1 MRGVLTHPQSV
12 NVSAFLEALSTA
24 PSLPANYF
32 RFQVGGAERM
42 RHARDMFESELLKHM
57 HQSRQLV
64 DYAAD
69 GNVDKMRQELQV
81 ALTVLNPLT
90 LRRVCLIHQHSKEV
104 ELILSLP

>member
-1 MRGVLTHPQSV
+1 
-12 NVSAFLEALSTA
+12 
-24 PSLPANYF
+24 
-32 RFQVGGAERM
+32 M

-81 ALTVLNPLT
+81 ALTKNSLKLRRVYLVDAPT
-90 LRRVCLIHQHSKEV
+90 LRRI
-104 ELILSLP
+104 ELIFSLPM